1 MSKNATDPTDF
12 TDVFIQSSRKL
23 VAEYEATVAALEH
36 RGLKGTARE
45 AALTDFLQKNLPVQF
60 KCGTGEVVSIAG
72 RSKQVDV
79 IVFHSTRAPA
89 LYRAA
94 EIQVVPIEATL
105 AVIEVKTT
113 LNAAELK
120 MALENIQSVKA
131 LKAVAYY
138 GKEDPLNGAAK
149 KSVGNPVPGYI
160 FAYDSISL
168 EELLK
173 NLEAEQRDVD
183 PALWVDGIFI
193 LKKGQIVPRDN
204 KTNERVPTA
213 AGTVYVPSEY
223 VDTSLLSFFLILWDR
238 LILAWTPPIRLEA
251 YFPNFSPNGRALG
264 AK

>member
-1 MSKNATDPTDF
+1 MSQSAGTPTDF
-12 TDVFIQSSRKL
+12 TDVFVQSSRKL

-36 RGLKGTARE
+36 KGLKGTARE
-45 AALTDFLQKNLPVQF
+45 AALTDFLQKNLPSQF

-79 IVFHSTRAPA
+79 IVFHASRAPA
-89 LYRAA
+89 LFRTAD
-94 EIQVVPIEATL
+94 IQVVPIEATL
-105 AVIEVKTT
+105 AAIEVKTT
-113 LNAAELK
+113 LNAGELK
-120 MALENIQSVKA
+120 MALGNIRSVKE

-149 KSVGNPVPGYI
+149 KSGGNPVPGYI
-160 FAYDSISL
+160 FAYDSISF

-173 NLEAEQRDVD
+173 HLETEQRDVD
-183 PALWVDGIFI
+183 PALRVDGIFI

-204 KTNERVPTA
+204 KST
-213 AGTVYVPSEY
+213 YVQSEH
-223 VDTSLLSFFLILWDR
+223 VDTSLLSFFLTLWDK

-251 YFPNFSPNGRALG
+251 YFPNFSPDGRALG